1 MGGSCQG
8 SGRAEHPTRN
18 LPRWCVARGVL
29 GYREASRCGFSR
41 SVASSTHI
49 SSIRLDEGRPGSRPE
64 GIFLLSDRAV
74 TSLGQLRT
82 NLWPL
87 QFLGSETAA
96 IRDQERMPYRPF
108 VPEVLT
114 NQLAD
119 LPPFL
124 RRLPNLRSFAS
135 AQNPLLYSPWFLAPL
150 FPGRKSPPLPP
161 PEMALPPCR
170 DKGRVLL
177 SPAHLHQVLVP
188 PPVSRNNPP
197 KTPHI
202 LPLPPFFH
210 SPQLFHVPEP
220 EPSAIPKQR
229 SLHCRVGV
237 PATGDIRRHSSAVA
251 RSARVVNGE

>member
-29 GYREASRCGFSR
+29 GYREASRRGFPR
-41 SVASSTHI
+41 SVASSTQV

-108 VPEVLT
+108 VPEVLDNRT
-114 NQLAD
+114 SRPSRHFSQGVS
-119 LPPFL
+119 PTFE
-124 RRLPNLRSFAS
+124 RSFGVAL
-135 AQNPLLYSPWFLAPL
+135 QDRLLYLPWLSGVALAISLRPWPIEGPADVRFYRAVPEVQL
-150 FPGRKSPPLPP
+150 RILPSPP
-161 PEMALPPCR
+161 R
-170 DKGRVLL
+170 G
-177 SPAHLHQVLVP
+177 
-188 PPVSRNNPP
+188 
-197 KTPHI
+197 
-202 LPLPPFFH
+202 
-210 SPQLFHVPEP
+210 
-220 EPSAIPKQR
+220 
-229 SLHCRVGV
+229 
-237 PATGDIRRHSSAVA
+237 
-251 RSARVVNGE
+251 